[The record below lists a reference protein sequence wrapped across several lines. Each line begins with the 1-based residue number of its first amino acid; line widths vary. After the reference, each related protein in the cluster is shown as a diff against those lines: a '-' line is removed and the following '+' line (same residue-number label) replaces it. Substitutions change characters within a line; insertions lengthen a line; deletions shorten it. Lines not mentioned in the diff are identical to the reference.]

1 MSTLAAE
8 LPNNCLQVTPKT
20 TVIILCYVVPQW
32 LFRDTEIHDLELPRM
47 TILRQNLFRVRQL
60 MSLRFWLSDK
70 TVWKFAELRSYCQQ
84 PKCSP
89 GILVYSRVWLM
100 WIFAGVR
107 WRGVSNESGVVVN
120 CDFRFFRSLYYLLE
134 LLQTR
139 PKLLYCTIAPCW
151 LFIDTETDDF
161 EWPGMAILRQNVF
174 RYRHLMVWRSGFRRK
189 LYGDLQ
195 SYAYTVSGKKM

>member
-70 TVWKFAELRSYCQQ
+70 TV
-84 PKCSP
+84 
-89 GILVYSRVWLM
+89 
-100 WIFAGVR
+100 
-107 WRGVSNESGVVVN
+107 
-120 CDFRFFRSLYYLLE
+120 
-134 LLQTR
+134 
-139 PKLLYCTIAPCW
+139 
-151 LFIDTETDDF
+151 
-161 EWPGMAILRQNVF
+161 
-174 RYRHLMVWRSGFRRK
+174 
-189 LYGDLQ
+189 
-195 SYAYTVSGKKM
+195 